1 MILAACL
8 CSGLA
13 AAEPPRDLSEGAVVE
28 EWPHF
33 LGPNLD
39 ATTGEE
45 PLLKKWPEDGLKV
58 VWEVERGEGYSCPV
72 IAGGRLFYF
81 HRSEGKEQIDCRDPE
96 TGKLTWSHSYEV
108 EYKDRYGFS
117 AGPRS
122 SVVVSDGRVYVAGV
136 TAQLHCLSADKGEV
150 IWKRDLQKEY
160 EIPQYFFGYGP
171 TPVVHGD
178 KLIVNVGGKAD
189 GDEGGVCVAAFD
201 KKTGKT
207 LWEVK
212 DKWGASYASPV
223 VAKIQGKMCALV
235 MAAGESKPSHGGL
248 LTIDVE
254 TGKVYDRFPWRARKR
269 ESVLASSPLA
279 LDEETVFI
287 SECYEIGGVLLKY
300 DAERKSTP
308 VWKQREFG
316 MHFMMP
322 VVKDGFIYG
331 FAGRNPPDTELKCVN
346 LTTGEVVWTKDYFW
360 KKDGQIEGLFRGSIL
375 QAGDRYIALGE
386 DGILVELELTPKGTK
401 VLQRTRLFTAREAW
415 TMPSLHKGLLYV
427 VQNTVDSN
435 DRKPRRIICYD
446 LRGEKE

>member
-1 MILAACL
+1 M
-8 CSGLA
+8 
-13 AAEPPRDLSEGAVVE
+13 R
-28 EWPHF
+28 F
-33 LGPNLD
+33 
-39 ATTGEE
+39 
-45 PLLKKWPEDGLKV
+45 
-58 VWEVERGEGYSCPV
+58 
-72 IAGGRLFYF
+72 
-81 HRSEGKEQIDCRDPE
+81 RSIS
-96 TGKLTWSHSYEV
+96 L
-108 EYKDRYGFS
+108 
-117 AGPRS
+117 
-122 SVVVSDGRVYVAGV
+122 
-136 TAQLHCLSADKGEV
+136 
-150 IWKRDLQKEY
+150 
-160 EIPQYFFGYGP
+160 GYGP
-171 TPVVHGD
+171 TPIVHGD

-279 LDEETVFI
+279 LDEQTVFI

-322 VVKDGFIYG
+322 VVQRWFHLWLCRAQPTGHRTQVCEPSNRRGGLDERLFLEKGWPNRRAVSWQYPASWRSLHR
-331 FAGRNPPDTELKCVN
+331 AGR
-346 LTTGEVVWTKDYFW
+346 G
-360 KKDGQIEGLFRGSIL
+360 R
-375 QAGDRYIALGE
+375 
-386 DGILVELELTPKGTK
+386 
-401 VLQRTRLFTAREAW
+401 
-415 TMPSLHKGLLYV
+415 
-427 VQNTVDSN
+427 DS
-435 DRKPRRIICYD
+435 
-446 LRGEKE
+446 G